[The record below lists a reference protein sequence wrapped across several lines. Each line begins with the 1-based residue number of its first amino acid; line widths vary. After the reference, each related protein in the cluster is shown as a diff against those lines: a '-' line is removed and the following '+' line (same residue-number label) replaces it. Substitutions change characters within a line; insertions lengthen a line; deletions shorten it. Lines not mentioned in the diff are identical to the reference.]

1 MQLPV
6 FPSPLAEIRG
16 ESTRNAFIHAAG
28 DGSANVDYSLCKQ
41 PYSFS
46 VNKKHQCQTSLT
58 NTGSLRAPG
67 FGLNQKPVSG
77 GGVKAADLCK
87 NIQLLVP
94 LSKYNIYR
102 LENAIQKAKKICCLH
117 KLLPQKPDR
126 PGREVKWRMPQ

>member
-46 VNKKHQCQTSLT
+46 VNKKKTPVPNLTHKYWVFKSTRVWSEPEACLWGVLSCRFVQEHPTSSRSVQVQYLPFRKCNIEGQEDLLFAQTV
-58 NTGSLRAPG
+58 AP
-67 FGLNQKPVSG
+67 KT
-77 GGVKAADLCK
+77 
-87 NIQLLVP
+87 
-94 LSKYNIYR
+94 
-102 LENAIQKAKKICCLH
+102 
-117 KLLPQKPDR
+117 
-126 PGREVKWRMPQ
+126 